1 MYAIMRVEKRK
12 RSAVYG
18 LQIEANRTVSDRGHD
33 FAASDIDWDRTKENY
48 HFPYR
53 NCTNWNNRISME
65 LRAAGI
71 KARKDSVVLIDGLY
85 TASPE
90 WFKGK
95 SKQEIKDFFA
105 DCLAFHEKHYGKC
118 INAVIHFDEATPHM
132 HVQSIPITADKRLCA
147 KAIMGSKSDYYK
159 RQSEFYESVAKDRG
173 FDRCKQSDPKKK
185 RKHLSVQDYKLQQTE
200 AKLEAL
206 STEYESMKQELL
218 KCRTELSEVKKQA
231 LEIALESF
239 TKKMIAYLSSDDIT
253 ISNGQSSLS
262 FKEFFKQNWES
273 YKSKHFPDI
282 DSPDIGADES
292 PSRGHA

>member
-18 LQIEANRTVSDRGHD
+18 LQVEANRTVSDRGKD

-118 INAVIHFDEATPHM
+118 INAVVHMDEKTPHM
-132 HVQSIPITADKRLCA
+132 HVQSIPLTQDNRLSA
-147 KAIMGSKSDYYK
+147 KTIMGSKSDYYK
-159 RQSEFYESVAKDRG
+159 RQNDFYESVARDRG

-185 RKHLSVQDYKLQQTE
+185 RKHLSVQDYKLQQAE

-206 STEYESMKQELL
+206 STEYEAIKQELL
-218 KCRTELSEVKKQA
+218 KCRTELSDIKKKE
-231 LEIALESF
+231 LEAGLEAF
-239 TKKMIAYLSSDDIT
+239 TTKMIAYLSSDNIT
-253 ISNGQSSLS
+253 ISDGKSTTQ
-262 FKEFFKQNWES
+262 FKDFFIQNWNA
-273 YKSKHFPDI
+273 YKEKHFPDI
-282 DSPDIGADES
+282 DIDDREHS
-292 PSRGHA
+292 

>member
-18 LQIEANRTVSDRGHD
+18 LQVEANRTVSDRGKD
-33 FAASDIDWDRTKENY
+33 FAASDIDWNRTKNNY
-48 HFPYR
+48 HFPCK
-53 NCTNWNNRISME
+53 NCGNWNSRITAE
-65 LRAAGI
+65 LKAAGI
-71 KARKDSVVLIDGLY
+71 TKVRKDAIVMLDGLY

-159 RQSEFYESVAKDRG
+159 RQSEFYESVARDRG

-185 RKHLSVQDYKLQQTE
+185 RKHLSVQDYKLQQAE

-206 STEYESMKQELL
+206 STEYEAIKQELL
-218 KCRTELSEVKKQA
+218 KCRAELSDIKKKELEQGLEV
-231 LEIALESF
+231 F
-239 TKKMIAYLSSDDIT
+239 TTKMIAYLSSDNIT
-253 ISNGQSSLS
+253 ISDGKQQLK
-262 FKEFFKQNWES
+262 FKDFFMQNWEQ
-273 YKSKHFPDI
+273 YKQKHFPDI
-282 DSPDIGADES
+282 DIDDREHS
-292 PSRGHA
+292 

>member
-18 LQIEANRTVSDRGHD
+18 LQVEANRTVSDRGKD

-53 NCTNWNNRISME
+53 DCTNWNNRISME

-118 INAVIHFDEATPHM
+118 INAVVHMDEATPHM
-132 HVQSIPITADKRLCA
+132 HVQSIPLTQDNRLSA
-147 KAIMGSKSDYYK
+147 KTIMGSKSDYYK
-159 RQSEFYESVAKDRG
+159 RQNDFYESVARDRG

-185 RKHLSVQDYKLQQTE
+185 RKHLSVQDFKIQQAQKE
-200 AKLEAL
+200 LEAL
-206 STEYESMKQELL
+206 TVECEALKKELL
-218 KCRTELSEVKKQA
+218 KCKTELSDIKKKELEQGLEV
-231 LEIALESF
+231 F
-239 TKKMIAYLSSDDIT
+239 TTKMIAYLSSDNIT
-253 ISNGQSSLS
+253 ISDGKSTTQ
-262 FKEFFKQNWES
+262 FKDFFLQNWNA
-273 YKSKHFPDI
+273 YKEKHFPDLEA
-282 DSPDIGADES
+282 PDIE
-292 PSRGHA
+292 RT